1 MINNNLITLAIK
13 TALAGNWKKAT
24 ELNLEILKKQP
35 DDLEALLRLAK
46 AYEEVGEIKQ
56 AQKTYRRATRIDKF
70 NPIAK
75 RGLIRLQDS
84 KKVKRKAVL
93 SPIKNNLF
101 LEEPGKT
108 KTVSLLRL
116 APAKILLKLDAAEE
130 IKLTPGKRSIS
141 VRNKQ
146 NNYLGRIPD
155 DLSQRLIKLIN
166 RGNQYLAV
174 VKAVEPKMLQIFI
187 KEVKKSKKNA
197 HIPSFSV
204 ASEQYQAFLPKKVIR
219 EKV

>member
-1 MINNNLITLAIK
+1 MINNNLTTLAIK
-13 TALAGNWKKAT
+13 TALAGNWKKAA

-108 KTVSLLRL
+108 KTVSLVRL

-130 IKLTPGKRSIS
+130 IKLTTGKRSIS

-204 ASEQYQAFLPKKVIR
+204 SSEQYQAFLPKKVIR